1 MKRIL
6 FAGYAP
12 VHFVCFQPIYERL
25 RGRSDLTID
34 LSGGRAPDEN
44 GIGGLTAREL
54 YGPFDVPADS
64 VVELDEMAARSYDIV
79 FNAHLSGYFP
89 AEDRLRVQIFHGL
102 SFRNMAVRRDVLIF
116 DRLFVAGSYMERALI
131 DNKLFRPDD
140 PRLIRTGFVKVDRL
154 VDGALDR
161 DAILKRVG
169 FTGERPILLYAPTGQ
184 KYASVE
190 TTGPETIRRLRATGR
205 YDILI
210 KLHDHPRDR
219 SMPGAAELHA
229 MTDEHTVQVTDFDI
243 IPYLFVADLLIT
255 DASSVSSEYSL
266 MNRPMVFL
274 DVPELLR
281 AAENSRK
288 GSLDL
293 ETWGRRGGRTAR
305 WPDEAVE
312 SVAWSLENPDAA
324 AEVRQSM
331 ARDLFYNPGSATEEA
346 VGWILGEL
354 GLPAAPHRRSEV
366 AQVQSA

>member
-12 VHFVCFQPIYERL
+12 VHFVCFRPIQERL
-25 RGRSDLTID
+25 RDRQDLVIE
-34 LSGGRAPDEN
+34 LSGGREPDEN

-54 YGPFDVPADS
+54 YAGFDVPAEA
-64 VVELDEMAARSYDIV
+64 VVELDEMADRSYDLV

-89 AEDRLRVQIFHGL
+89 KEDRLRVQVFHGL

-116 DRLFVAGSYMERALI
+116 DRLFVAGPYMERALI
-131 DNKLFRPDD
+131 ASKLFRPDD

-154 VDGALDR
+154 VDGTLDR
-161 DAILKRVG
+161 SSILARLGLKG
-169 FTGERPILLYAPTGQ
+169 DRPVVLYAPTGQ
-184 KYASVE
+184 KHNSVE
-190 TTGPETIRRLRATGR
+190 TTGPETIRRLRAAGD

-219 SMPGAAELHA
+219 SMPGAAELLA
-229 MTDEHTVQVTDFDI
+229 MADEHTVHVTDFDI

-266 MNRPMVFL
+266 MDRPMVFL

-281 AAENSRK
+281 SAEKSRK
-288 GSLDL
+288 GTLDL
-293 ETWGRRGGRTAR
+293 ETWGRRGGRTVR

-312 SVAWSLENPDAA
+312 AVAWSLENPDAA

-331 ARDLFYNPGSATEEA
+331 ARDLFYNPGHATDAA
-346 VGWILGEL
+346 VRWILNEL
-354 GLPAAPHRRSEV
+354 DLPATATARIP
-366 AQVQSA
+366 AGAANA